1 MRTKRLAKLLGL
13 LFALAFAAAA
23 CTTDSSEDSTE
34 AGADESTEE
43 ASSDDE
49 STEDEA
55 MEDEESTE
63 DEAMEDDSAEGDST
77 CAAGNINIS
86 GSSTVEPVSRRAAE
100 LYEDICGD
108 TVITVDGPGTGDGF
122 KLFCGGETDISDA
135 SRAIKDSEAEVCAEA
150 GIEFTELKVAFDG
163 IAVMTNP
170 NNTAIECLSFN
181 DMYALLGGQ
190 SEGFENWSDANDLG
204 ATVESSIAPYPD
216 APLDISAPGTESG
229 TYDSF
234 IEIVLEGI
242 GEEQE
247 GEDGQFIRQDF
258 SGNADDNVIIEGI
271 AGSDTSLGWVGFA
284 FAAENADR
292 VKTLAVSEE
301 PGGDCVEPT
310 IDTIA
315 DGSYPVSRA
324 LYIYVNNA
332 KIAENPSLAGYV
344 DFYLGDGYTESVTKA
359 FGESGYVELPAD
371 QLAEVQ
377 AAWEGAK

>member
-1 MRTKRLAKLLGL
+1 MRATNLAKLLGPL
-13 LFALAFAAAA
+13 LALTFAAAA
-23 CTTDSSEDSTE
+23 CTTDSTEETE
-34 AGADESTEE
+34 AGNSDTEE
-43 ASSDDE
+43 ATDGGE
-49 STEDEA
+49 EEEGMEEEA
-55 MEDEESTE
+55 MDE
-63 DEAMEDDSAEGDST
+63 GG
-77 CAAGNINIS
+77 CQAGNINIS

-100 LYEDICGD
+100 LYEDTCGD
-108 TVITVDGPGTGDGF
+108 VTITVDGPGTGDGF

-135 SRAIKDSEAEVCAEA
+135 SRAIKDSEAKACAAE

-170 NNTAIECLSFN
+170 NNSAVECLSFP
-181 DMYALLGGQ
+181 DLYALLGGQ
-190 SEGFENWSDANDLG
+190 SEDFGNWSDASDLG
-204 ATVESSIAPYPD
+204 AELGSTVAPYPD
-216 APLDISAPGTESG
+216 AELSISAPGTESG

-258 SGNADDNVIIEGI
+258 AGNADDNVIIEGV
-271 AGSDTSLGWVGFA
+271 AGADTSLGWVGFA
-284 FAAENADR
+284 FADENADR

-301 PGGDCVEPT
+301 AGGDCVTPT
-310 IDTIA
+310 VESIA

-332 KIAENPSLAGYV
+332 KVADNPALAGYV
-344 DFYLGDGYTESVTKA
+344 DFYLGDGYSESVTEA

-371 QLAEVQ
+371 QLAAVQ
-377 AAWEGAK
+377 DAWASAK